1 MSIKI
6 FTIFLLLLLNIC
18 NTQNQDINQNQNVSQ
33 NQDATQNQ
41 DDNQNQAPNPN
52 AKNNILKTEA
62 MILMEEFSNEWESKM
77 EDFKMEYLYYI
88 PLDPRDQ
95 EEFFENITTVPT
107 TFRGAFFLSDETTNK
122 VEFYIKDSLGRIIYQ
137 ANGHYNIFNIQ
148 LKKADKYTI
157 IFKNSSAK
165 DKIVITFTVNTG
177 QNNLINSK
185 DLSKTEKKMD
195 NLESVIK
202 KFNMEFKL
210 SRDIHI
216 KRYQSKLYFINIIYN
231 FYRD

>member
-6 FTIFLLLLLNIC
+6 YTIFLLLLLNLC
-18 NTQNQDINQNQNVSQ
+18 NSQNQDVNQNPNVNQNQDINQNQ
-33 NQDATQNQ
+33 DANI
-41 DDNQNQAPNPN
+41 NPEDIP
-52 AKNNILKTEA
+52 KSEA
-62 MILMEEFSNEWESKM
+62 MILMEEFSNEWDSKM
-77 EDFKMEYLYYI
+77 GDFKMEYLYYI
-88 PLDPRDQ
+88 PLAYREQ

-107 TFRGAFFLSDETTNK
+107 TFKGAFFLSDETTNK
-122 VEFYIKDSLGRIIYQ
+122 VEFIIKDSLGRIIYQ
-137 ANGHYNIFNIQ
+137 ANAHYNIFEIQ
-148 LKKADKYTI
+148 IKKADKYTI

-165 DKIVITFTVNTG
+165 EKVVITFTVNTG

-195 NLESVIK
+195 NLEAVIK

-216 KRYQSKLYFINIIYN
+216 KRYQSKLYFINLFSN
-231 FYRD
+231 FYRN